1 MSTEVYFSTKEEL
14 FIFGCACLLG
24 VFFGAVYQLLRVV
37 RAVLP
42 HNRVM
47 VFLEDFFYM
56 LFVSL
61 CFFVFSMELVRGELR
76 LFVLLGNIA
85 GFFAFHYTAG
95 NILVFCVRKVVFF
108 IKKWIFL
115 PLWNVTGKPV
125 LMGFRKISTKTF
137 QVFVQNCKRLK
148 KSEKSR
154 KKHLKVD
161 NRVVYNENV

>member
-24 VFFGAVYQLLRVV
+24 VFFGAVYDFLRVV
-37 RAVLP
+37 RAVLT
-42 HNRVM
+42 HRKFM
-47 VFLEDFFYM
+47 VFIEDFLYM
-56 LFVSL
+56 IFVSL

-85 GFFAFHYTAG
+85 GFFAFRFTVG
-95 NILVFCVRKVVFF
+95 NVFVFLVRKVMFF
-108 IKKWIFL
+108 VKKWIFL
-115 PLWNVTGKPV
+115 PVYNTFLRPV
-125 LMGFRKISTKTF
+125 LMGFRKKSTKSF
-137 QVFVQNCKRLK
+137 RVFVQNCKRLK

-161 NRVVYNENV
+161 NGVVYNENV